1 MKGVNVEIMG
11 QNLVV
16 ASDGGDDWVRHIAQE
31 VDARIRQI
39 REAGQAAAS
48 INIAILAALNFAE
61 ELERLKREHEELIGQ
76 IEALNG
82 RLAQAIG
89 AVAER

>member
-16 ASDGGDDWVRHIAQE
+16 ASDGGDEWVRHIAQE

-39 REAGQAAAS
+39 RETGQAAAS

>member
-11 QNLVV
+11 QTLVV
-16 ASDGGDDWVRHIAQE
+16 ASDGGDEWVRHIAQE

-39 REAGQAAAS
+39 RETGQAAAS

-61 ELERLKREHEELIGQ
+61 ELERLKREHEELIRQ

>member
-11 QNLVV
+11 QTLVV